1 MCFEAG
7 FGAPPSAMRPLASD
21 SGAEWATDE
30 GGGSTDDEGAGHGRV
45 WKIHGRRGQ
54 ERYPDRPQ
62 ERYPD
67 RPTGFLA
74 LTWHFRIPI
83 HYHHLPRRGLGL
95 GIGLGGLYSIRRSS
109 PAFQ

>member
-1 MCFEAG
+1 
-7 FGAPPSAMRPLASD
+7 MRPWAPD
-21 SGAEWATDE
+21 SGAVRATDE
-30 GGGSTDDEGAGHGRV
+30 GGGSTDEEGAGHGRGR
-45 WKIHGRRGQ
+45 KIHGRRGQ

-62 ERYPD
+62 ERYAD

-74 LTWHFRIPI
+74 LTWHFTIPI

-95 GIGLGGLYSIRRSS
+95 GIGLKGLYSIRRCS